1 MWNTIGYRIES
12 AWIAQY
18 PGVGREVWFLD
29 AVQEN
34 ADGCRSTSNICSG
47 SRDYCQDTLNAI
59 RNGGL

>member
-1 MWNTIGYRIES
+1 MWKTIDYRIES

-29 AVQEN
+29 AVQV
-34 ADGCRSTSNICSG
+34 APDGRTSTSNICSG
-47 SRDYCQDTLNAI
+47 SRQYCQDTLNAI